1 MRARTPHPVHPDR
14 LEGSAWTSRSPDHP
28 YAHYEVVAFRKKRG
42 EVELMATLDR
52 SSRVVAPWRELR
64 DRSRWE
70 PGWGPCERTP
80 VNKGE
85 EE

>member
-1 MRARTPHPVHPDR
+1 MRHATPHPVHPAR

-28 YAHYEVVAFRKKRG
+28 YAHYEILEFRKKTG
-42 EVELMATLDR
+42 EVELRATLDR
-52 SSRVVAPWRELR
+52 SSRVLAPWRELR

-70 PGWGPCERTP
+70 PGWGACVKDTDS
-80 VNKGE
+80 GE